1 MEERKYCVQMEAKE
15 VWKRSRLFIGP
26 SLLLVYQARLSLTF
40 QRWSAWLNIESII
53 DYPCYMHC
61 YLCSYYVD
69 VFQHPEVKKWA
80 EELKSLRNE
89 HSKQTA

>member
-1 MEERKYCVQMEAKE
+1 MIETIYWSFLV
-15 VWKRSRLFIGP
+15 I
-26 SLLLVYQARLSLTF
+26 SLSSQTISHLSEMV
-40 QRWSAWLNIESII
+40 WLNIESII
-53 DYPCYMHC
+53 DYSCYMHC